1 MLDFLRKKTRSTGSV
16 LFRGAIP
23 PRLENFYFLKDVGV
37 ELTPESAGEE
47 SVWAARARHPQWGEA
62 MLICPRQFQAPSRPL
77 LEFDPRLTKAEVE
90 SILAC
95 GSGVTMGMIH
105 EQQNVLRERKLA
117 LRMLHAI
124 MGQDGLAIADRA
136 SQRFWSPAAAAEEVA
151 HDADLDI
158 ESLYSLHAVS
168 ANKEKNAPTQWLHSH
183 GLAEL
188 GYFDFDILQPSPDVF
203 PSGILRA
210 LAYGIVED
218 RIEANS
224 NDIELAQPQGPIR
237 MVPADTFRRRAAAR
251 FANLRDGPDGD
262 HSANRSVVCDPIK
275 WP

>member
-1 MLDFLRKKTRSTGSV
+1 MLG
-16 LFRGAIP
+16 G
-23 PRLENFYFLKDVGV
+23 
-37 ELTPESAGEE
+37 
-47 SVWAARARHPQWGEA
+47 
-62 MLICPRQFQAPSRPL
+62 
-77 LEFDPRLTKAEVE
+77 
-90 SILAC
+90 

-124 MGQDGLAIADRA
+124 MGQDGLAIADHA